1 MLGGGCRGGIPGL
14 GLCTTPRP
22 GRVIAG
28 ATGDPRWLSVHA
40 GCEGVLLSALDSSVE
55 SSRGFSL
62 PAAKEH
68 KIRFYQFS
76 VGN

>member
-1 MLGGGCRGGIPGL
+1 MPGGGCREGRPGL
-14 GLCTTPRP
+14 GPCTTPRP

-40 GCEGVLLSALDSSVE
+40 RCKGVLLSAIDSSVE
-55 SSRGFSL
+55 SSRFSL

-68 KIRFYQFS
+68 KIRFYQLS